1 MELVTVADAARVG
14 GGADLGG
21 PKIGDAGLG
30 ALGGATGIVGA
41 RPGGN
46 LVYAGHGAA
55 ERGGVEGLG
64 GSELG
69 GLGALGGATGIVGVG
84 PGGNL
89 VYAGNGAAERGGVE
103 GLGGSELGDGLGNSD
118 LGGLGGMLGAEKGV

>member
-69 GLGALGGATGIVGVG
+69 
-84 PGGNL
+84 
-89 VYAGNGAAERGGVE
+89 
-103 GLGGSELGDGLGNSD
+103 DGLGNSD